1 MRELE
6 DNFCRIIA
14 EIEHASEKRDEDPI
28 LEFLLQRR
36 EQVAR
41 DVQLID
47 QALFAVAWNILPD
60 PSLSYVSP

>member
-14 EIEHASEKRDEDPI
+14 EIEHASEKNDEDPI
-28 LEFLLQRR
+28 LEYLLQRR

-47 QALFAVAWNILPD
+47 QALFALA
-60 PSLSYVSP
+60 